1 MKVKD
6 IMKPDP
12 FCCSPSDTVES
23 AARKMKEKDVGSLP
37 VIADS
42 ESRKLEGIVT
52 DRDLCCSVVAEGRN
66 PETTF
71 VVEAMTR
78 NPATCGP
85 DDDVDACAKIMQDR
99 QVRRVPVVSYDGSV
113 IGVVAQADM
122 ALRAE
127 PKEVAKTVAEISKP
141 SAVKAPAQAATRLAS

>member
-12 FCCSPSDTVES
+12 LCCSPSDTVES

-52 DRDLCCSVVAEGRN
+52 DRDLCCNVIAEGKD
-66 PETTF
+66 PGTTF

-78 NPATCGP
+78 YPATCGP
-85 DDDVDACAKIMQDR
+85 DDDVDTCAKIMQDH
-99 QVRRVPVVSYDGSV
+99 QVRRVPVVSCEGSV

-122 ALRAE
+122 ALRAK

-141 SAVKAPAQAATRLAS
+141 SPAKAPAQAAAQLAS